1 MNDGT
6 DNSQMSSGPLF
17 VVGMWRS
24 GTSLL
29 YALLNQHPQIGL
41 MYECDMLTLSPL
53 FFIPRK
59 SSWWLKKVDSWNGA
73 LTRHKIDPTAIPENI
88 TDLPNAFRA
97 VAQQYA
103 LKKRASVW
111 GCKSPTYYDCMNQ
124 FADWYPNAKFIVI
137 WRDPADVCRSIVRAA
152 EKASWFARPGMDLR
166 AILGYRR
173 MKQEADALKRRG
185 AAICELQYD
194 GLVANPAQTLQ
205 SICGFI
211 GIPFDPKMTS
221 LEGAD
226 RSAIYN
232 GEHHSGVKSSA
243 IVSTRERPEVL
254 SPALKSKVERYVVFW
269 RKQSG
274 GKFPAKAVIPD
285 GTPSASLVERTT
297 DRVRHR
303 ILRTADLLVP
313 FFYSFVPIALWQ
325 KYRQMKSR
333 YQRVAPEPR
342 ETEALQS

>member
-1 MNDGT
+1 MTNGI
-6 DNSQMSSGPLF
+6 DNSEMSSGPLF

-53 FFIPRK
+53 FLIPRK

-73 LTRHKIDPTAIPENI
+73 LTRHKIDLGAIPENI

-103 LKKRASVW
+103 SKEGATVW

-124 FADWYPNAKFIVI
+124 FASWYPHAKFIVI

-173 MKQEADALKRRG
+173 MKQEADSLKRHG
-185 AAICELQYD
+185 AAIYELQYD
-194 GLVANPAQTLQ
+194 DLVAKPAETLQ

-211 GIPFDPKMTS
+211 GIPFDSKMTS

-243 IVSTRERPEVL
+243 IISKRERPEVL
-254 SPALKSKVERYVVFW
+254 SPALKSKVERYCVFW

-274 GKFPAKAVIPD
+274 GTFPVKAVIPH
-285 GTPSASLVERTT
+285 GTPSASFIERTT
-297 DRVRHR
+297 DRIQHR

-313 FFYSFVPIALWQ
+313 FFYSFVPIPLWQ

-333 YQRVAPEPR
+333 YQRVAPEAR